1 MALLMA
7 KTNTNLIL
15 SWIALVLCFPFG
27 IPALVLAYSV
37 RKLALK
43 VRDDH
48 YNFENLQEILLKCKK
63 RANCARGLSIA
74 GIVVSTLAA
83 FAILIWWIVT
93 NTNVQP
99 ADPADG
105 SPFPSPFEG

>member
-1 MALLMA
+1 MIHLLFIA
-7 KTNTNLIL
+7 YKEYRIL
-15 SWIALVLCFPFG
+15 
-27 IPALVLAYSV
+27 
-37 RKLALK
+37 
-43 VRDDH
+43 
-48 YNFENLQEILLKCKK
+48 
-63 RANCARGLSIA
+63 
-74 GIVVSTLAA
+74 A